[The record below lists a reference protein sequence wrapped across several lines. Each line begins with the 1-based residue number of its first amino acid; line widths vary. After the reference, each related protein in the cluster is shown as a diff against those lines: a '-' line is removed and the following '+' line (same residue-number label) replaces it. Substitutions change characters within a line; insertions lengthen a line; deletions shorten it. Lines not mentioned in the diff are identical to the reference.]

1 MVKDSMGTFSGA
13 CILESLF
20 MGISTSKILDFF
32 LAFRDFD
39 YAEVDIARRTK
50 ISERQISRA
59 LPILLELGLIF
70 QTRISGRSKMYKLH
84 PESKAVKG
92 LIDFVFAVAEEKI
105 DKIISKKARNRNL
118 KNKPPLLS

>member
-1 MVKDSMGTFSGA
+1 MKDSMSTLSGA

-20 MGISTSKILDFF
+20 MGISTARILDFF
-32 LAFRDFD
+32 LAFRNFD

-70 QTRISGRSKMYKLH
+70 QTRISGRSKMYKLS
-84 PESKAVKG
+84 PESKAVKN
-92 LIDFVFAVAEEKI
+92 LEDFVFAVAEEKI
-105 DKIISKKARNRNL
+105 DRMVSKRSKKAKQ
-118 KNKPPLLS
+118 KNKLPLLN